1 MRPLLRAVAVLL
13 WAGAQIAWAEKIPN
27 DFRSAFDGAFIPKL
41 TYLVALRDDIPT
53 TSVYGI
59 KGDQTSAYYSI
70 DIVDGQWKTSEGI
83 MDFNQAA
90 VDHLRRGE
98 ILELVDVTYKD
109 NRVDLRAVS
118 VENHKVTRGNWLV
131 KDRKPE
137 PVSTNFKFFLPYP
150 KSRVLTAADVPA
162 VRRYVE
168 QYVRPFRGMDAAR
181 AYAAR
186 VESGTADRERP
197 APGRSERVAS
207 HSGSSAGGR
216 QEIKAGM
223 TSLEVIELLGKPQ
236 KEVAFEGTSRW
247 AYADLTVIFVNGR
260 VKEVRF

>member
-1 MRPLLRAVAVLL
+1 MRPLVRAVTVLL
-13 WAGAQIAWAEKIPN
+13 LAGAQSAWAEKIPN
-27 DFRSAFDGAFIPKL
+27 DFRRALDEAFIPKL
-41 TYLVALRDDIPT
+41 TYVVAVRGDIPT
-53 TSVYGI
+53 TSIYGI

-70 DIVDGQWKTSEGI
+70 DVIDGEWKTSEGI

-90 VDHLRRGE
+90 VDHLRKGE

-118 VENHKVTRGNWLV
+118 VENHKVTRGNWLI

-150 KSRVLTAADVPA
+150 KSRVLTPADVPA
-162 VRRYVE
+162 ARRYVE
-168 QYVRPFRGMDAAR
+168 QYIRPFRGMDAAR
-181 AYAAR
+181 AFASR
-186 VESGTADRERP
+186 VESGLADRERP
-197 APGRSERVAS
+197 GPTRSDRPTS
-207 HSGSSAGGR
+207 QSGSSTGGR
-216 QEIKAGM
+216 REIKVGM

-236 KEVAFEGTSRW
+236 KEVSFESTSRW
-247 AYADLTVIFVNGR
+247 TYSDLTVIFQNGR